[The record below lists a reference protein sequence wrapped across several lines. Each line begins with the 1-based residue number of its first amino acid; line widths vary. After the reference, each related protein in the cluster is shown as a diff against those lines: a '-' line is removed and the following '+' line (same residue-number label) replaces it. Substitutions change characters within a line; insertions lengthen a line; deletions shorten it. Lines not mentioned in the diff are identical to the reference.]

1 MSSTD
6 ICSIEELRAVL
17 PEGLG
22 SSDAKVL
29 TRLDAHCRRF
39 IEASP
44 FLVIASRDADGHMD
58 VSPKGD
64 PPGFVQV
71 LDDTTIAIP
80 ERPGNRRCD
89 TYTNVLQVDE
99 VAIIFLV
106 PGIDMT
112 LRVMGH
118 GRLTTEPELLAT
130 MAVGG
135 KVPAMALVIDI
146 TETFVHCGKAPKRGG
161 LWGTAN
167 HVDPAD
173 FPTMGEMMHDHAKAN
188 LGDAMP
194 FSKDDMESFVD
205 DDYQNNVY

>member
-1 MSSTD
+1 MRD
-6 ICSIEELRAVL
+6 EICSLDELRQVL

-29 TRLDAHCRRF
+29 PRLDEHCRRF

-44 FLVIASRDADGHMD
+44 FVVIASRSSDGHMD

-64 PPGFVQV
+64 PPGFIRII
-71 LDDTTIAIP
+71 DDSTIAIP

-89 TYTNVLQVDE
+89 TFTNVLEVDE

-106 PGIDMT
+106 PGLDMT

-118 GRLTTEPELLAT
+118 ARLTKDPVLLAE
-130 MAVGG
+130 MAV
-135 KVPAMALVIDI
+135 KNRDAQLALVVDI
-146 TETFVHCGKAPKRGG
+146 RETFVHCGKAPKRAR
-161 LWGTAN
+161 LWTAEH

-173 FPTMGEMMHDHAKAN
+173 FPSMGEIMHDHMLAT
-188 LGDAMP
+188 LGELP
-194 FSKDDMESFVD
+194 FSKDDVVAFAE
-205 DDYQNNVY
+205 DDYHNNVY

>member
-1 MSSTD
+1 MESWD
-6 ICSIEELRAVL
+6 ICSLDELRAVL

-29 TRLDAHCRRF
+29 TALDAHCRRF
-39 IEASP
+39 IESSP
-44 FLVIASRDADGHMD
+44 FLVIASRDAAGNLD

-64 PPGFVQV
+64 PPGFVQI

-89 TYTNVLQVDE
+89 TYTNVLQDDA
-99 VAIIFLV
+99 VAMIFLV

-112 LRVMGH
+112 LRVMGNA
-118 GRLTTEPELLAT
+118 RLTTDPAVLEP
-130 MAVGG
+130 MAVKG
-135 KVPAMALVIDI
+135 KVPDLALVVNI

-161 LWGTAN
+161 IWGTAN
-167 HVDPAD
+167 HVDPKD
-173 FPTMGEMMHDHAKAN
+173 FPTMGQMMHDHAKAN

-194 FSKDDMESFVD
+194 FSKDDMETFVD
-205 DDYQNNVY
+205 DDYENNVY